1 MERPQLRFG
10 KDASSNSLEQPG
22 QGHPGQR
29 DRRLDLP
36 LGLSS
41 GNQGNKT
48 AKTMIPKKLLAQA
61 KSAKHA
67 RVTPKGIL
75 RGQGKGLTGNVDEL

>member
-1 MERPQLRFG
+1 VERPQLRFG

-22 QGHPGQR
+22 QGHPGR

-75 RGQGKGLTGNVDEL
+75 RGQGKGLTGNADEL